1 MVLCFATFVSKATY
15 GQSTF
20 GTVLGTV
27 KDPSGSTIAKAKIE
41 LLNTGTNAT
50 RSTESNASGTYQFN
64 NIDVGT
70 YQLTAEAP
78 GFQKTEFQAFDLGAR
93 ESKHVD
99 IDLKIAS
106 QAATVTVE
114 AIATVQ
120 TDASN
125 VSESKGSLELTDLPV
140 AIYTRSQGS
149 TSAFS
154 TLTAQPGVQ
163 TDANNNI
170 TVAGA
175 SPSQISITIDGI
187 SSVGVGF
194 GSGNQPL
201 ASALTNCSLLST
213 RSKKSRSAR
222 P

>member
-1 MVLCFATFVSKATY
+1 MNTFLPPSGSADFSGLRVRSISHIALAVICSAMSLCTMSYA
-15 GQSTF
+15 QSTF
-20 GTVLGTV
+20 GTVLGNV
-27 KDPSGSTIAKAKIE
+27 KDPSGSAVPKAKLE
-41 LLNTGTNAT
+41 LTNTGTNAV
-50 RSTESNASGTYQFN
+50 RQVEASANGTYQFN

-78 GFQKTEFQAFDLGAR
+78 GFQKTEYQAFDLSAR
-93 ESKHVD
+93 EIKHVD
-99 IDLKIAS
+99 VDLKIAS

-125 VSESKGSLELTDLPV
+125 ISESKGSIESTDLPV

-163 TDANNNI
+163 TDANNNL

-175 SPSQISITIDGI
+175 TPSQISVT
-187 SSVGVGF
+187 
-194 GSGNQPL
+194 
-201 ASALTNCSLLST
+201 
-213 RSKKSRSAR
+213 
-222 P
+222 